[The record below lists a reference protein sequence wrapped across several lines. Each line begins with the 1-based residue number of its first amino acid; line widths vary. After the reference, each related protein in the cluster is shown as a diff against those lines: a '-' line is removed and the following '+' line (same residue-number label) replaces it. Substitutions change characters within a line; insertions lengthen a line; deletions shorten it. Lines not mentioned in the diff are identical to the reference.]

1 MRTKSNPVDGNW
13 DHQIERAVGQWMSA
27 HNGLYPDL
35 CLVEPWVQ
43 KQLFRDPRAIR
54 HMRVDP
60 GNKERLY
67 YRGMELRVGCAPDC
81 ECRRAWMKE
90 GMRRAAVCG
99 DQRQAWGVL
108 RKRRTAT
115 RQSQAA
121 VRPRFQTG

>member
-67 YRGMELRVGCAPDC
+67 YRGMELRVGCALTY
-81 ECRRAWMKE
+81 MLLS
-90 GMRRAAVCG
+90 M
-99 DQRQAWGVL
+99 
-108 RKRRTAT
+108 
-115 RQSQAA
+115 
-121 VRPRFQTG
+121 PRVTSSRGERVAS